1 MQSVLHAARTSLF
14 ALGFVWPVVPGLWS
28 APVFAGPVAADA
40 IDWLH
45 RAASAAQRLNYTGTI
60 LYQHG
65 TKIETSRI
73 IHYVDLTGEYEK
85 LVNLDGPPREVI
97 RNNEQII
104 CYLPDS
110 KLVRIE
116 TRASQTSFPSL
127 LPSQIATLAQNYIM
141 RTAEPARVAGRDAQ
155 TFIMEPRDGMRY
167 GHVFWTDTQTGLLL
181 KTRMFDDN
189 NRVVEMSA
197 FLEIQINARLDRSM
211 VQPSYSMQ
219 PDWLV
224 QRAPSVD
231 QQKPTGWSVV
241 RLPSGFGKLV
251 EGWRMLP
258 DRRDPVAHMV
268 FSDGLVAVSVFIEQM
283 PGTPQVLGG
292 SQQGPINIFKR
303 QLDDFLV
310 TVLGETPAVTVRQIA
325 NSVMHR

>member
-1 MQSVLHAARTSLF
+1 MWPSCAHAT
-14 ALGFVWPVVPGLWS
+14 
-28 APVFAGPVAADA
+28 DA

-65 TKIETSRI
+65 TRIETSRI
-73 IHYVDLTGEYEK
+73 IHYVDPSGEYEK

-97 RNNEQII
+97 RNNEQIT
-104 CYLPDS
+104 CYLPDA

-116 TRASQTSFPSL
+116 SRASRSVFPSL
-127 LPSQIATLAQNYIM
+127 LPNQIATLAQNYIL
-141 RTAEPARVAGRDAQ
+141 RQAEPARVADHDAQ

-181 KTRMFDDN
+181 KTRMFDEN

-197 FLEIQINARLDRSM
+197 FLEVQVNARLDRSM

-224 QRAPSVD
+224 QRAPAANLE
-231 QQKPTGWSVV
+231 KPTGWWVA
-241 RLPSGFGKLV
+241 RPPSGFSKVV
-251 EGWRMLP
+251 EGYRTLP
-258 DRRDPVAHMV
+258 DRTEPVSHLV
-268 FSDGLVAVSVFIEQM
+268 YTDGLVAVSVFIEAM

-292 SQQGPINIFKR
+292 SQQGAINIYKR
-303 QLDDFLV
+303 QLDEFLV
-310 TVLGETPAVTVRQIA
+310 TVLGETPGVTVRQIA

>member
-1 MQSVLHAARTSLF
+1 MQAVIRAARSGVV
-14 ALGFVWPVVPGLWS
+14 ALGFVWPVVPGLWTSS
-28 APVFAGPVAADA
+28 AQATDA

-45 RAASAAQRLNYTGTI
+45 RAASAAQHLNYTGTI

-65 TKIETSRI
+65 TRIETSRI
-73 IHYVDLTGEYEK
+73 VHYVEPSGEYEK

-97 RNNEQII
+97 RNNEQITCFI
-104 CYLPDS
+104 PDS

-116 TRASQTSFPSL
+116 SRASRSAFPSL
-127 LPSQIATLAQNYIM
+127 LPNQIATLAQNYIV
-141 RTAEPARVAGRDAQ
+141 RTAEPARIAGRDAQ
-155 TFIMEPRDGMRY
+155 VFVMEPRDGMRY

-181 KTRMFDDN
+181 KTRMFDETSH
-189 NRVVEMSA
+189 VVEMSA
-197 FLEIQINARLDRSM
+197 FLEIQVNPRIDRSM
-211 VQPSYSMQ
+211 VQPTYSVQ

-224 QRAPSVD
+224 QRSPTVD
-231 QQKPTGWSVV
+231 PQKPTGWTVA
-241 RLPSGFGKLV
+241 RPPSGFSKIV
-251 EGWRMLP
+251 EGFRMMP
-258 DRRDPVAHMV
+258 DRPEPVAHIV

-292 SQQGPINIFKR
+292 IQQGAINIYKR
-303 QLDDFLV
+303 QLDEFLV